1 MLIDIE
7 HEDAITRTYIL
18 FEQTA
23 HEVQKYSNA
32 YFYRKARISAIKFI
46 MLKIL
51 ASNGGTMTP
60 TQISQWVSRERHDIT
75 TLVARMSKE
84 GLIRTR
90 RNTEDRRSINI
101 ILTDKGREVLDQVA
115 PVAKDIIN
123 QVMLS
128 ISKADA
134 TSLERSLGTLRQNA
148 HYGIEEIARRSQ
160 PNNE

>member
-1 MLIDIE
+1 MMKDIE

-46 MLKIL
+46 TLKIL

-60 TQISQWVSRERHDIT
+60 TQISQWISRERHDVT
-75 TLVARMSKE
+75 TLVRRMRKE
-84 GLIRTR
+84 GLIRTSH
-90 RNTEDRRSINI
+90 NKEDRRSKHI
-101 ILTDKGREVLDQVA
+101 ILTDKGREVLDLVT

-128 ISKADA
+128 ISKAGA
-134 TSLERSLGTLRQNA
+134 TSLEKSLGTLRQNA
-148 HYGIEEIARRSQ
+148 HYGIEEIYKRSQ